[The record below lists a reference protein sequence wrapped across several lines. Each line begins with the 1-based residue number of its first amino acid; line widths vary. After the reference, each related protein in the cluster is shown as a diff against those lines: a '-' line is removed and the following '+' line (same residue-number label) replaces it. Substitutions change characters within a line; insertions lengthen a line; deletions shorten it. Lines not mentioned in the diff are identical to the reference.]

1 MVHFGPVRDGLAGN
15 GERARFPANKNQTFL
30 VFTEGSIRS
39 RVIRKEVFRN
49 SVMDKRSETDR
60 RKKPTPILSRYTF
73 FYGRRGHFRRR
84 EDRLR
89 GGYVDRYGHRLF
101 TVLIGIVVLNIFDAL
116 FTHMILYGGGTELN
130 PVAEWAI
137 TLFGHHFIV
146 WKLAVVGFALL
157 LLCVHSKFRIARA
170 AIAVAVALYSG
181 VVLYQVVLISCFM

>member
-1 MVHFGPVRDGLAGN
+1 
-15 GERARFPANKNQTFL
+15 
-30 VFTEGSIRS
+30 
-39 RVIRKEVFRN
+39 
-49 SVMDKRSETDR
+49 MDKRSQTDR
-60 RKKPTPILSRYTF
+60 RKKPTAILSRYTF
-73 FYGRRGHFRRR
+73 FYGRRSSFRRR

-130 PVAEWAI
+130 PVAGWAI

-157 LLCVHSKFRIARA
+157 LLCVHSEFRIARA

>member
-1 MVHFGPVRDGLAGN
+1 MVHFGPVRDGIACN
-15 GERARFPANKNQTFL
+15 GERVRSAAKKNQTFL
-30 VFTEGSIRS
+30 VFTEGSL
-39 RVIRKEVFRN
+39 RVRVTARKHFEFRN
-49 SVMDKRSETDR
+49 MDKRSQTDR

-73 FYGRRGHFRRR
+73 FYGRRSSFRRR

-130 PVAEWAI
+130 PVAGWAI

-157 LLCVHSKFRIARA
+157 LLCVHSEFRIARA

>member
-1 MVHFGPVRDGLAGN
+1 MVHFGPVRDGLADG
-15 GERARFPANKNQTFL
+15 GGRVRFSAKKNQTFL
-30 VFTEGSIRS
+30 LFTEGSIHS

-60 RKKPTPILSRYTF
+60 RKKPTPILSRHTF
-73 FYGRRGHFRRR
+73 FYGRRSRFRRR
-84 EDRLR
+84 EDRVR

-130 PVAEWAI
+130 PVAGWAI

-157 LLCVHSKFRIARA
+157 LLCIHSKFRIARA
-170 AIAVAVALYSG
+170 AIAMAVALYSG

>member
-1 MVHFGPVRDGLAGN
+1 MIPTQAFWIPD
-15 GERARFPANKNQTFL
+15 
-30 VFTEGSIRS
+30 
-39 RVIRKEVFRN
+39 
-49 SVMDKRSETDR
+49 MDKRDQPDR
-60 RKKPTPILSRYTF
+60 RKKPTPMLSRYTF
-73 FYGRRGHFRRR
+73 LRGRRSSFRRR

-101 TVLIGIVVLNIFDAL
+101 TVLLGIVVLNIFDAL

-130 PVAEWAI
+130 PVAGWAI

-157 LLCVHSKFRIARA
+157 LLCVHSKFRIAKA

-181 VVLYQVVLISCFM
+181 VVLYQVVLISWFM

>member
-1 MVHFGPVRDGLAGN
+1 MVHFGPVRHGIAGN
-15 GERARFPANKNQTFL
+15 GERTRFPAKKNQTFL
-30 VFTEGSIRS
+30 VFTEVSIRV
-39 RVIRKEVFRN
+39 RMIRKRAFGN
-49 SVMDKRSETDR
+49 SVMDQRSETDR
-60 RKKPTPILSRYTF
+60 RKKPTPILSRHSF

-130 PVAEWAI
+130 PVAGWAI